1 MKCFILILNACAW
14 GEPLAESLVGVPS
27 SGCLCEEW
35 LSLASLQWRL
45 VQALVVRLFL
55 GGVGARFGV
64 FVLVVWRWLFEGA
77 GVLVVLFWCVGGLP
91 LIFQ

>member
-1 MKCFILILNACAW
+1 M
-14 GEPLAESLVGVPS
+14 VPC
-27 SGCLCEEW
+27 SGL
-35 LSLASLQWRL
+35 
-45 VQALVVRLFL
+45 VRLFL

-91 LIFQ
+91 LIFQKLQQRCKK